1 MSKFIYSRMSF
12 AGQKRLGVSGGA
24 LVPVKRPRQDLVP
37 VSGHAANKQVILA
50 VSLNKIKNS
59 N

>member
-1 MSKFIYSRMSF
+1 MSF